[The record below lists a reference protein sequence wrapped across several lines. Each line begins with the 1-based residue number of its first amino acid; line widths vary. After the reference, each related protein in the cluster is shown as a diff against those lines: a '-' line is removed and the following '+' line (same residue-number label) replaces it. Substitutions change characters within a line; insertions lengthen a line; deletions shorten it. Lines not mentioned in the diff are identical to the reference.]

1 MCVRRGHGPQKLCVW
16 VYFRVGVYSVGQACA
31 MTDVDHRASSVL
43 VLDGTVRTD
52 FPPTRYA
59 H

>member
-1 MCVRRGHGPQKLCVW
+1 MCAGHGPQKLCVL